1 MNTNMIFTK
10 LNAQDSL
17 LKVNR
22 EVTNFETSHCEWC
35 KTCIEYCSD
44 TINNYNSLPCI
55 IQVSSSYA
63 STLLLKSQIQDSKPW
78 VKTMNL
84 IIWYLTNFLPLVF
97 CTFDHRNLMEWF
109 HRHAKSITTHSLAT
123 RLNPTLLGGN
133 WMKMGNRKLLVND
146 KYMETLT
153 NV

>member
-1 MNTNMIFTK
+1 MHMNTNMIFTK

-109 HRHAKSITTHSLAT
+109 HRHSKSITTHPLISLSFFVFSQPCNKT
-123 RLNPTLLGGN
+123 QSHFIGGKLNENG
-133 WMKMGNRKLLVND
+133 K
-146 KYMETLT
+146 
-153 NV
+153 